1 MSRGMS
7 LFSVCV
13 LVPCHMKLPSQN
25 LVSDLLL
32 IHFLIPFLDNWVT
45 IDKSNLSLELEGWY
59 RPLLTLLTLQV
70 SFPDEWLIPCLQTQT
85 WTRHERCTTGTDL
98 CTCPVYYVV
107 FPCSYLPSHNIDVIQ
122 SEILSRFISLFIS
135 SQSIHREISVKFISL
150 FISSDIDRHCQE
162 RIRKWIWTRS
172 WTSTLLSRVIF
183 LSSVWVYWSLIMCCY
198 RVKPPMWFIVGSSS
212 LRINLRFLSLT
223 MNEWLIPCLTTQ
235 YYGMSF
241 LDPCHMNSEFI
252 VSFLC

>member
-1 MSRGMS
+1 MSRGIS

-70 SFPDEWLIPCLQTQT
+70 SVPDEWLIPCLQTQ
-85 WTRHERCTTGTDL
+85 
-98 CTCPVYYVV
+98 TCPVYYVV

-135 SQSIHREISVKFISL
+135 SQSIHREISPKFISL

-162 RIRKWIWTRS
+162 RIRK
-172 WTSTLLSRVIF
+172 
-183 LSSVWVYWSLIMCCY
+183 
-198 RVKPPMWFIVGSSS
+198 
-212 LRINLRFLSLT
+212 
-223 MNEWLIPCLTTQ
+223 
-235 YYGMSF
+235 
-241 LDPCHMNSEFI
+241 
-252 VSFLC
+252 

>member
-70 SFPDEWLIPCLQTQT
+70 SFPDE
-85 WTRHERCTTGTDL
+85 
-98 CTCPVYYVV
+98 
-107 FPCSYLPSHNIDVIQ
+107 
-122 SEILSRFISLFIS
+122 
-135 SQSIHREISVKFISL
+135 
-150 FISSDIDRHCQE
+150 
-162 RIRKWIWTRS
+162 
-172 WTSTLLSRVIF
+172 
-183 LSSVWVYWSLIMCCY
+183 
-198 RVKPPMWFIVGSSS
+198 
-212 LRINLRFLSLT
+212 
-223 MNEWLIPCLTTQ
+223 
-235 YYGMSF
+235 
-241 LDPCHMNSEFI
+241 
-252 VSFLC
+252 